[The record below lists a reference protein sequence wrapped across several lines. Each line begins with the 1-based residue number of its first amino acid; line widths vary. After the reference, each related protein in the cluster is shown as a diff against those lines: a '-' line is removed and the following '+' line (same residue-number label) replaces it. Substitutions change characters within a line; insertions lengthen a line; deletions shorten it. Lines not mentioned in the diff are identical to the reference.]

1 MAWRLAQP
9 DGPDFGSEDVS
20 GTVQRQRERDRQLR
34 WLVDRRRDDR
44 GTGPRSRGRPPWID
58 GPLRSPGRRS
68 RRIGGP
74 SRERWGLRDLVP
86 TRRRLAGVGLGRDRQ
101 GRHVRAALRVRRPTR
116 TRQRDCR
123 PDRDRRAF
131 DRARGGRV
139 LDHHHRGGSG
149 GPERERRASP
159 ADPSLRRS
167 NRSRDSLRDR
177 DCHRGPARHRPR
189 HASPTAAAQLV
200 EKVIRAPRCSASVFV
215 THELLRRGAV
225 EERAYQV
232 SIALASLERSTLVV
246 LPTGMGKT
254 VVAAM
259 VIAEILRKRGGKI
272 LFLAPTKPLVEQ
284 HAASLR
290 DLLVVERIAL
300 FTGEVTSPEEREL
313 LWRENKVIV
322 STPQVIRNDLRAERF
337 SLEDVSLIIFDEA
350 HRAVGDYAYVDVA
363 AAYKQIPN
371 RLVLGMTPS
380 PGSSAEK
387 ILEVCGNLGITA
399 VEIRTEYD
407 ADVVPYLHDLT
418 IEPISV
424 TAPDVSKEIRK
435 LLQVV
440 VDEQVD
446 RLKKLGFLAGKAKV
460 NRKDLLAVGDEARQ
474 RLDSGV
480 KDGRLYGAMTA
491 QAIAMEADHA
501 IELAET
507 QGLGSLRTYFE
518 NMEKDATSKA
528 DVQFLKHAKARE
540 AIQLAEATE
549 VEHPKLA
556 KTAWIVREQ
565 LMAKRD
571 SKIIVFAHYRG
582 TADRITQE
590 LARIPGVQPMR
601 FVGQA
606 SRGEDIGLSQREQ
619 QEILEKFKA
628 GEVNVLVATSIG
640 EEGLDIPQVD
650 LVVFYEP
657 VPSEIRTIQRRGRT
671 GRSAAGRVVMLV
683 TKDTRDEAY
692 LYSARRKERKMH
704 VELDRLRKAL
714 KQKIFVGEP
723 SGEAFVRADPER
735 RIEALREQTREVPP
749 SPPRRSVSKKG
760 QTTFEDY

>member
-1 MAWRLAQP
+1 M
-9 DGPDFGSEDVS
+9 
-20 GTVQRQRERDRQLR
+20 
-34 WLVDRRRDDR
+34 
-44 GTGPRSRGRPPWID
+44 
-58 GPLRSPGRRS
+58 
-68 RRIGGP
+68 
-74 SRERWGLRDLVP
+74 
-86 TRRRLAGVGLGRDRQ
+86 
-101 GRHVRAALRVRRPTR
+101 
-116 TRQRDCR
+116 
-123 PDRDRRAF
+123 
-131 DRARGGRV
+131 
-139 LDHHHRGGSG
+139 
-149 GPERERRASP
+149 
-159 ADPSLRRS
+159 
-167 NRSRDSLRDR
+167 
-177 DCHRGPARHRPR
+177 
-189 HASPTAAAQLV
+189 
-200 EKVIRAPRCSASVFV
+200 FV

-290 DLLVVERIAL
+290 DLLVVDRIAL

-371 RLVLGMTPS
+371 RLVLGMTAS

-435 LLQVV
+435 LLQTV
-440 VDEQVD
+440 VDEQID

-474 RLDSGV
+474 RLDSGA

-491 QAIAMEADHA
+491 QAIAMKADHA

-518 NMEKDATSKA
+518 NM
-528 DVQFLKHAKARE
+528 
-540 AIQLAEATE
+540 
-549 VEHPKLA
+549 
-556 KTAWIVREQ
+556 
-565 LMAKRD
+565 
-571 SKIIVFAHYRG
+571 
-582 TADRITQE
+582 
-590 LARIPGVQPMR
+590 
-601 FVGQA
+601 
-606 SRGEDIGLSQREQ
+606 
-619 QEILEKFKA
+619 
-628 GEVNVLVATSIG
+628 
-640 EEGLDIPQVD
+640 
-650 LVVFYEP
+650 
-657 VPSEIRTIQRRGRT
+657 
-671 GRSAAGRVVMLV
+671 
-683 TKDTRDEAY
+683 
-692 LYSARRKERKMH
+692 
-704 VELDRLRKAL
+704 
-714 KQKIFVGEP
+714 
-723 SGEAFVRADPER
+723 
-735 RIEALREQTREVPP
+735 
-749 SPPRRSVSKKG
+749 
-760 QTTFEDY
+760 

>member
-1 MAWRLAQP
+1 
-9 DGPDFGSEDVS
+9 
-20 GTVQRQRERDRQLR
+20 
-34 WLVDRRRDDR
+34 
-44 GTGPRSRGRPPWID
+44 
-58 GPLRSPGRRS
+58 
-68 RRIGGP
+68 
-74 SRERWGLRDLVP
+74 
-86 TRRRLAGVGLGRDRQ
+86 
-101 GRHVRAALRVRRPTR
+101 
-116 TRQRDCR
+116 
-123 PDRDRRAF
+123 
-131 DRARGGRV
+131 
-139 LDHHHRGGSG
+139 
-149 GPERERRASP
+149 
-159 ADPSLRRS
+159 
-167 NRSRDSLRDR
+167 
-177 DCHRGPARHRPR
+177 
-189 HASPTAAAQLV
+189 V
-200 EKVIRAPRCSASVFV
+200 EKVIRAPRRSPNVFV

-254 VVAAM
+254 VVATM
-259 VIAEILRKRGGKI
+259 VIAEVLRKRGGKI

-290 DLLVVERIAL
+290 DLLVVDRIAL

-313 LWRENKVIV
+313 LWRENKIIV

-371 RLVLGMTPS
+371 RLVLGMTAS

-435 LLQVV
+435 LLQTV

-446 RLKKLGFLAGKAKV
+446 RLKKLGFLAGRAKV
-460 NRKDLLAVGDEARQ
+460 NRKDLLAVGDGARQ

-491 QAIAMEADHA
+491 QAIAMKADHA

-565 LMAKRD
+565 LMAKPD

-582 TADRITQE
+582 TADRVTQE
-590 LARIPGVQPMR
+590 LARIPDVRPMR

-606 SRGEDIGLSQREQ
+606 SRGKDIGLSQREQ
-619 QEILEKFKA
+619 VEILQKFRD
-628 GEVNVLVATSIG
+628 GHVNVLVATSIG
-640 EEGLDIPQVD
+640 EEGLDIPQVE

-704 VELDRLRKAL
+704 VELDRLRKEL